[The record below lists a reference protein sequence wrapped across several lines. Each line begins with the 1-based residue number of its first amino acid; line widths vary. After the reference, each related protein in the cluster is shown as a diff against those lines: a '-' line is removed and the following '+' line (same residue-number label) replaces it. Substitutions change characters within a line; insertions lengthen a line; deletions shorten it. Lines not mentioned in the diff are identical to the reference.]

1 MSMDFVVPVLQ
12 AECEEEE
19 YDEDDIARQ
28 QEIHQLLANLSDD
41 ALDDSRDLSSPEG
54 NFLVC
59 DENEENERHH
69 QQWQSGEEWDSQ
81 HESINGTKDYG
92 SDTHDPYQSDYPYA
106 TENGHFN
113 QHANVLHND
122 HHANGW
128 NELHREEINGY
139 HYSHENCG
147 YPDPKNESSIGSKEF
162 IMDVQYEQGSFCQTS
177 SLQPPD
183 PHHQQQQQQHAEDT
197 HDELNQYNEE
207 HTGEDFQHF
216 SQPENYTGN
225 QMDNY
230 RVKYNPYHLQV
241 QNKPY
246 NCDTHEDVRYKEM
259 QQEFL
264 NTGEDSAEKQKIAQ
278 LHILYNAQ
286 RRQLEELQEKLEESM
301 RDSRHLRHQL
311 AITKDEK
318 GGLSLSLQ
326 ESKKLIQ
333 VGKEREMQLEGQI
346 KGLQMQVSTLTAKLE
361 ESLKKQKVS
370 EAAVDSMQQQMKDLC
385 QSESLT
391 RAREQHETIL
401 EALKEKHEAEV
412 LKLQQDID
420 AKSHALN
427 EQTEHWQQLKEQ
439 LKRAEKQQEE
449 IISEKVEMINR
460 LTKSLN
466 ECQQQ
471 CTNLLHTG
479 TVQEVNQLT
488 FQLQQAQAAKKITDK
503 MNKSLQEELNEL
515 KEEIAL
521 YESAAASGII
531 SSSGERE
538 PEIHMSDSYVELGI
552 KQVNWKSIKMHSTS
566 VTHEQER
573 SMSKDETIIKLKSEI
588 EHFLRTLKSKRQKI
602 VQLQDEL
609 KQYKS
614 QVSSLQSQLEKKD
627 KTVKDHEVR
636 ENSLEK
642 KLETSLMKRVE
653 NGDFEKIQREN
664 RALKQSCEKLEMQ
677 IKDLKITEENLKLN
691 NQELRA
697 EMKKMIHDFDQ
708 DKQETIERYERT
720 SQQFLEDTKNHL
732 RAELSKGH
740 ELEKQDLT
748 RLFEEKISQLK
759 KELSKMNDTVIETRE
774 CYLTVCQEK
783 NTLEND
789 LQEKVEQGMKLKE
802 KELRKQFTE
811 EKNRVLASLTS
822 ELEDKHKILMTTAK
836 VQWLKEKEDDVKKQV
851 EINISLA
858 KEAWQQE
865 HEQLKEAAIKKAVQ
879 KAEKK
884 CIQQVSEEEA
894 KNCSTK
900 QDGYSQTDQ
909 ADVISAEVLETR
921 LGSQKLALQQ
931 EAEEDKARAIR
942 EAMKKLQDELEKEH
956 QNNIAKQVEIALSNA
971 YVRWAGELSTL
982 PEYKINLETEKRKWE
997 QENEKNFVEQIS
1009 TILKEAEEKWE
1020 QKYKEMEKMEA
1031 NNKNS
1036 EMQEK
1041 ISWLERQLDHLK
1053 TEEAAHLKAEL
1064 AKAHAQWTKEKQEE
1078 INRINEL
1085 NEKDYKTFLDEH
1097 TKKLNNLIKTSRV
1110 EFEQQKLDLLTKKEA
1125 DFNEFL
1131 KEKQRQWSKE
1141 LAEKTERARE
1151 LYEEELLVEIKSI
1164 ADDVQAMIVGDL
1176 TKSPKSEKM
1185 YNNKGRQFFGELR
1198 SSLHLAFRDFVMNLI
1213 KQECRKS
1220 EEKLQAVVKEAELH
1234 KKEAEMHQRH
1244 LDDEKTSHHCF
1255 CKHCVHKLEKA
1266 QKECHDLRRN
1276 LEKACRHLQQS
1287 DRENKAN
1294 MRLMKDNYEETI
1306 RKLRE
1311 ENLQMCKEKSTG
1323 IKKNSE
1329 SQTDAT
1335 LENNYKAF
1343 IQEGIEEN
1351 RVQYIKALQK
1361 IKGEMLHYVSERK
1374 KRAAEVIETEILRV
1388 RQETARKMRKYYL
1401 TCLQQIIDEIK
1412 KKESN
1417 EKNINPTSKVTCATN
1432 QKSIKSNG
1440 LREKESSKS
1449 EWGVLST
1456 KLEKDREQSTSL
1468 KVYSLP
1474 THTDSEGKPLPGHI
1488 TKEFGSLKSA
1498 NNKGGKESPM
1508 QAERIT
1514 AEKSATES
1522 KVVDSAPDL
1531 SWFVTHNTKAIRE
1544 NEEFKDTDAEQ
1555 SGTQR
1560 MRTGQSVL
1568 FTRVSRNEPALSHV
1582 TLRKQNMAGQAE
1594 KHFGTDLSTC
1604 PFDIQE
1610 TPVRDGGPSDWSSGS
1625 FGGPLQSNFLPSYTT
1640 NKTERMLK
1648 HNVQMQPL
1656 VSSVYDTDSD
1666 DTFINKKIIEKSR
1679 IDIPASTQYELYKTK
1694 SMSHQSASST
1704 RLLHLSGTRDP
1715 FLGFEG
1721 KSVKSVSSRGYSSD
1735 VKVQQDSGF
1744 DSPLHRLK
1752 K

>member
-1 MSMDFVVPVLQ
+1 MAVPKRSLKTLILVFIQDTRKPRHSDFSLLIRASIDSVKITALSAKSRSVILFLPTD
-12 AECEEEE
+12 A
-19 YDEDDIARQ
+19 A
-28 QEIHQLLANLSDD
+28 QLLDPTTLPNTQSMQTFNRVGAEKHRGSASTLHSTSVEASHDIQQLQGNPAN
-41 ALDDSRDLSSPEG
+41 P
-54 NFLVC
+54 
-59 DENEENERHH
+59 
-69 QQWQSGEEWDSQ
+69 Q
-81 HESINGTKDYG
+81 
-92 SDTHDPYQSDYPYA
+92 
-106 TENGHFN
+106 
-113 QHANVLHND
+113 
-122 HHANGW
+122 
-128 NELHREEINGY
+128 
-139 HYSHENCG
+139 
-147 YPDPKNESSIGSKEF
+147 
-162 IMDVQYEQGSFCQTS
+162 DVPQGS
-177 SLQPPD
+177 LI
-183 PHHQQQQQQHAEDT
+183 
-197 HDELNQYNEE
+197 N
-207 HTGEDFQHF
+207 
-216 SQPENYTGN
+216 
-225 QMDNY
+225 
-230 RVKYNPYHLQV
+230 RVERFTKID
-241 QNKPY
+241 KG
-246 NCDTHEDVRYKEM
+246 CKE
-259 QQEFL
+259 
-264 NTGEDSAEKQKIAQ
+264 
-278 LHILYNAQ
+278 
-286 RRQLEELQEKLEESM
+286 
-301 RDSRHLRHQL
+301 
-311 AITKDEK
+311 
-318 GGLSLSLQ
+318 
-326 ESKKLIQ
+326 
-333 VGKEREMQLEGQI
+333 
-346 KGLQMQVSTLTAKLE
+346 TLPIFAF
-361 ESLKKQKVS
+361 
-370 EAAVDSMQQQMKDLC
+370 
-385 QSESLT
+385 
-391 RAREQHETIL
+391 
-401 EALKEKHEAEV
+401 
-412 LKLQQDID
+412 
-420 AKSHALN
+420 ALN
-427 EQTEHWQQLKEQ
+427 ENRQCQDAVNGRLLDQTALV
-439 LKRAEKQQEE
+439 A
-449 IISEKVEMINR
+449 
-460 LTKSLN
+460 
-466 ECQQQ
+466 
-471 CTNLLHTG
+471 G

-627 KTVKDHEVR
+627 KTVKDH
-636 ENSLEK
+636 
-642 KLETSLMKRVE
+642 
-653 NGDFEKIQREN
+653 
-664 RALKQSCEKLEMQ
+664 EKLEMQ

-1294 MRLMKDNYEETI
+1294 MRLMKGF
-1306 RKLRE
+1306 R
-1311 ENLQMCKEKSTG
+1311 
-1323 IKKNSE
+1323 
-1329 SQTDAT
+1329 
-1335 LENNYKAF
+1335 
-1343 IQEGIEEN
+1343 
-1351 RVQYIKALQK
+1351 
-1361 IKGEMLHYVSERK
+1361 EMLHYVSERK